1 MEIMMAVIV
10 HAGLRCVAL
19 VGLVGWVVEQ
29 WSIMWSGQYDMVCV
43 LSDSST
49 VRIRHRVATSLMK

>member
-1 MEIMMAVIV
+1 MAVIV
-10 HAGLRCVAL
+10 HAGQRCVAL

-43 LSDSST
+43 LSDCSSDENENET
-49 VRIRHRVATSLMK
+49 QSSSFFDEKK